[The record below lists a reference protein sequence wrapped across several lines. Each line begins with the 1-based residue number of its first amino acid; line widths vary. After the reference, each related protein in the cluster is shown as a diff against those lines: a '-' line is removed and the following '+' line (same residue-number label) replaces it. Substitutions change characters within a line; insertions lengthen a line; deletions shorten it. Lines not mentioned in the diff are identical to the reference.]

1 MMNKFGNIMG
11 LQIYAIKYLIQ
22 VDNFK
27 ESIKNPLKKEELNQ
41 NQEKKK

>member
-1 MMNKFGNIMG
+1 MMNKYGNIMD

-22 VDNFK
+22 VDIFI
-27 ESIKNPLKKEELNQ
+27 ESIKNLLKKEEPNQ